1 MKKILW
7 FIGGFFVLAVGAVLI
22 VPNFIDW
29 NAYKPEI
36 SEQVR
41 KFTGRELVIAG
52 DIDLKVLPAPAL
64 IAEKVSLSSIEGAQ
78 SPDLVSL
85 RSVEVRIALAP
96 LLGGNLSVETVRL
109 VEPQVH
115 LEVLTDGRATWVFDA
130 PTAKGT
136 DEQTASGSSPS
147 GNGASS
153 SPGIAIGNFE
163 IVDGSL
169 TYQDAGSKTNEVI
182 NDIDVTLEAASLV
195 SGPFRAR
202 GSLVAKGMRLGINA
216 EIGEIVGGRTF
227 PLDLGVMVGG
237 ESAKLSLAGT
247 VLNLEEAP
255 RFRGTMKL
263 ESPDIGKVVSALAD
277 GAELPAPLSQS
288 LLMNGTLDA
297 SASALAL
304 DDLSLN
310 FGGAVGKGKV
320 SGNFNGVPK
329 ITAEMNI
336 DKIDAEPWLKTV
348 APPASTGASA
358 STAKTAAGG
367 SKPANAGADPSAAAT
382 PFAMPS
388 GIAASLSFRI
398 GEISIMGDK
407 ISNAVLNADLANG
420 ELNLSQLSLQGPGGA
435 DLAVFGFL
443 TAKDGKPSFDGQV
456 QAKVAEPQTLMKWAG
471 VDTAALKPGKPGAT
485 SLNVEAGVTPDTV
498 VIRKLA
504 LAFDK
509 TNVNGAA
516 NILLRQR
523 LGLGASVIVDQ
534 IDLDA
539 YLVDKPAAA
548 ETPTSPV
555 PESGA
560 SKEAPADGK
569 APNPG
574 DTGDGGMFDALRP
587 LADFDANVRVN
598 VGMLKTSGIPIRD
611 VAADLSLVKGDL
623 TINKFT
629 VADVLSS
636 GVSMSGALL
645 GLDRT
650 PTAKALALRAE
661 LRDPAK
667 IAALAGAEL
676 PVPAKT
682 LGKVDIA
689 TDVNGS
695 LIEPSLNSTIKAMA
709 ATLQAD
715 GNLKLLDPANMFNL
729 GLRLRHADTAG
740 LLRKFGSDYRPSG
753 DIGGIDLSTT
763 VKGGPSAFTF
773 SKLAA
778 ALGAVKINGE
788 GTVNLSGVRPRVVTT
803 LTTGNVVVDPFL
815 PAGKSASLD
824 PDGPARVM
832 PARFIVPEGGQAGL
846 KHLIATISE
855 RWSTAPVDLSALK
868 SADADITLTAPRISY
883 HEYNLDGAKLLGGI
897 ENGLLKVNEFSGVV
911 FGGSVQS
918 QASVNASGP
927 KPTLAGLI
935 TLGNMDVGAAS
946 KAAGIA
952 GTTGKL
958 TTRIDVATA
967 GNSVADWIGALDGKG
982 AIEVRG
988 IKGQSSLNDLPVI
1001 GLALGPLM
1009 QVFEVLNTGLG
1020 SIIGAGGKTKIG
1032 ETDVTSSFTI
1042 SNGRINTKDT
1052 KILSNIYEGDISGDI
1067 NLPLWSMNI
1076 GGTMKVDQGLLG
1088 AVLANVARLPT
1099 EIPFQVTGNI
1109 DKPNVKIQ
1117 SFSGSGS
1124 AGGEGIKIPGL
1135 DKLEKKAPG
1144 VGSLIQG
1151 ILGGGGS
1158 STQQSA
1164 PPPQGDTSGS
1174 ATPPPQPQP
1183 QQQQK
1188 KIDPADLL
1196 KQLFK

>member
-7 FIGGFFVLAVGAVLI
+7 FIGGFLVLSVGAVLI
-22 VPNFIDW
+22 VPNFINW

-85 RSVEVRIALAP
+85 RSVEVRIALTP

-109 VEPQVH
+109 VEPQVY

-130 PTAKGT
+130 PAAKSAE
-136 DEQTASGSSPS
+136 EQTAPS
-147 GNGASS
+147 NSTSVNGASS
-153 SPGIAIGNFE
+153 NAGIAIGNFE

-169 TYQDAGSKTNEVI
+169 TYLDAGSKTNEVI

-202 GSLVAKGMRLGINA
+202 GSLVAKSMRLGINA

-227 PLDLGVMVGG
+227 PLDLGVTVGG

-277 GAELPAPLSQS
+277 GAALPAPLSQS

-297 SASALAL
+297 SAAALAL

-320 SGNFNGVPK
+320 SGNFSGVPK

-336 DKIDAEPWLKTV
+336 DKIDVEPWLKTV
-348 APPASTGASA
+348 TPPASSDGSESA
-358 STAKTAAGG
+358 AKTSAGG
-367 SKPANAGADPSAAAT
+367 STPATAGTDPSAAAT
-382 PFAMPS
+382 PFAMPT
-388 GIAASLSFRI
+388 GIAASLSVRI
-398 GEISIMGDK
+398 GEISLMGDK

-471 VDTAALKPGKPGAT
+471 VDTAALKPGKPGVT
-485 SLNVEAGVTPDTV
+485 SLNVEAGVTPDAV
-498 VIRKLA
+498 VVRKLA

-523 LGLGASVIVDQ
+523 LGLGASVVVDQ

-539 YLVDKPAAA
+539 YLADNKAT
-548 ETPTSPV
+548 ETPASSEPQ
-555 PESGA
+555 SGA
-560 SKEAPADGK
+560 SNEAPAGGK
-569 APNPG
+569 TPNPG

-598 VGMLKTSGIPIRD
+598 VGTLKTSGIPIRD

-682 LGKVDIA
+682 LGKIDIA

-695 LIEPSLNSTIKAMA
+695 LTEPSLNSTIKAMA

-753 DIGGIDLSTT
+753 DIGGLDLSTT
-763 VKGGPSAFTF
+763 VKGGPAAFTF

-778 ALGAVKINGE
+778 ALGAVKFNGE
-788 GTVNLSGVRPRVVTT
+788 GTVNLSGVRPKVVTT
-803 LTTGNVVVDPFL
+803 LATGNVVVDPFL
-815 PAGKSASLD
+815 PAGKSASLGLD
-824 PDGPARVM
+824 RPARVM

-846 KHLIATISE
+846 KHLIVTISE
-855 RWSTAPVDLSALK
+855 RWSTTPVDLSALK
-868 SADADITLTAPRISY
+868 AADADITLTAPRIAY
-883 HEYNLDGAKLLGGI
+883 HEYNLDGAKLLGSI

-918 QASVNASGP
+918 QASVDASGP

-958 TTRIDVATA
+958 TTRIDVATT
-967 GNSVADWIGALDGKG
+967 GDSVAEWVGALGGKG

-1052 KILSNIYEGDISGDI
+1052 KILSNIYEGDIAGDI

-1099 EIPFQVTGNI
+1099 QIPFKVTGNI

-1117 SFSGSGS
+1117 SFSGPGS

-1144 VGSLIQG
+1144 VGNLLQG
-1151 ILGGGGS
+1151 ILGGGSS

-1174 ATPPPQPQP
+1174 ATPPPQPAP
-1183 QQQQK
+1183 QQQK